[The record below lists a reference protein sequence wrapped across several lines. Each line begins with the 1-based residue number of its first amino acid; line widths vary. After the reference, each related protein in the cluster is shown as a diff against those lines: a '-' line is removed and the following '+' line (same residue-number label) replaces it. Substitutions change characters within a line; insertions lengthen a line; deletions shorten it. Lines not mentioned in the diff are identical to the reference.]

1 MFISSPCRH
10 QSTRDILSDKSHV
23 SYMKGRGLDLSEY
36 DEYDDEYDDTYDS
49 QNVGAT
55 DQDSADELL
64 AVKRLVCYIHFII
77 VHIALIIFTCMH
89 TVQTCSY
96 TAKMNS
102 FHKLACIPF
111 LDCCYVMGDKSLYS
125 YSYMGVCII

>member
-96 TAKMNS
+96 FIHCKDEFISQASM
-102 FHKLACIPF
+102 HPIPR
-111 LDCCYVMGDKSLYS
+111 LLLCNG
-125 YSYMGVCII
+125 